1 MVKRLKILVVT
12 LLLSFISFSQNDTIR
27 ICLPYLTAQKIAIE
41 LVQKDSLNAEL
52 KATQKI
58 LKQTQ
63 TTLKFQDSV
72 IVSFEKKEIEYKSEI
87 KIFEEK
93 EKNYKEKTTKL
104 EKDIF
109 DLNRKNNNLKTGI
122 KWISGGFVASILTIL
137 TLVTIK

>member
-1 MVKRLKILVVT
+1 MVRKLKILVIT

-52 KATQKI
+52 KANQKI
-58 LKQTQ
+58 LKETQ

>member
-58 LKQTQ
+58 LKETQ

>member
-1 MVKRLKILVVT
+1 MVRKLKILVIT
-12 LLLSFISFSQNDTIR
+12 LLLSFISFSQKDTTK
-27 ICLPYLTAQKIAIE
+27 ICFPYLTAQKIAIE

-58 LKQTQ
+58 LKETQ